1 MSAFSGLNSHIK
13 RSGPPFWELWHV
25 VAIKKFGQIYASWK
39 GTASARS
46 CTGKWNGRNALW
58 YCVRRKRS
66 GKRTRGWGYLTS
78 EREELGGR
86 KKVKR
91 VPAVWIWY
99 STYMLHIYNYIYIYD
114 IICIFFILAL
124 SLRFPFPKPTFGDST
139 LHDWWRK
146 APNGLFHKPILL
158 SGLVRHVCSLYMFIL
173 TTWFLIWQ
181 VTLPPHM
188 PNTGH
193 GENLPC
199 SISMH
204 GSKQVLETLHWLV
217 PCR

>member
-1 MSAFSGLNSHIK
+1 MLWPSKSLG
-13 RSGPPFWELWHV
+13 RSTEVERGPLLPG
-25 VAIKKFGQIYASWK
+25 VAPENGMEEMLFGTACAERDLAREREGEATWPLKGRNLVEGKKWK
-39 GTASARS
+39 GYVLYEYDILHT
-46 CTGKWNGRNALW
+46 CYT
-58 YCVRRKRS
+58 YVIIH
-66 GKRTRGWGYLTS
+66 
-78 EREELGGR
+78 
-86 KKVKR
+86 
-91 VPAVWIWY
+91 IWY
-99 STYMLHIYNYIYIYD
+99 NMY
-114 IICIFFILAL
+114 FFILAL
-124 SLRFPFPKPTFGDST
+124 SLRFPFPKPSFGDST
-139 LHDWWRK
+139 LHDFWRK